1 MNVVK
6 TQDLNIT
13 IPIHRIIR
21 TTVEKKAENC
31 WLITATVEND
41 RAVTLARYSN
51 EKDAIAADTNMWLC
65 EDPIY
70 YFPVCPRN
78 PDGESSDS

>member
-13 IPIHRIIR
+13 IPIQRIIR
-21 TTVEKKAENC
+21 TTIEKKAENR
-31 WLITATVEND
+31 WIITATVEND
-41 RAVTLARYSN
+41 RAVTLARFTN
-51 EKDAIAADTNMWLC
+51 EREAIAADTRMWLC

-70 YFPVCPRN
+70 YFPVFPE
-78 PDGESSDS
+78 GL

>member
-13 IPIHRIIR
+13 IPIQRIIR
-21 TTVEKKAENC
+21 TTIEKKAENR
-31 WLITATVEND
+31 WIITATVEND
-41 RAVTLARYSN
+41 RAVTLARFPN
-51 EKDAIAADTNMWLC
+51 EREAIAADTRMWLC

-70 YFPVCPRN
+70 YFPVFPE
-78 PDGESSDS
+78 GL